1 MTSFKKNNLEL
12 QNQMLKLIFEKYEL
26 DEVTRQEL
34 DLLKHSVLKMDSKD
48 VAWLH
53 TYCKFTDFA
62 DETYQLL
69 RQKLST
75 LFPEV
80 LFSKK
85 LEYHDYHSYTLRTQK
100 QIEDLINSI
109 MSEPVPKE
117 LICVSKP
124 ISILWY
130 QYNPD
135 KKSVLVMR
143 KTIDNSFR
151 TKITKAFIKNS
162 DPSSFKYLSNE
173 LDKCSIEVKNQ
184 EHLNTLLGEL
194 VNDKSKALQ
203 INIDE
208 LKDIFIEVES
218 LKTISDDKSGGGYV
232 SFFFETKYP
241 KID

>member
-12 QNQMLKLIFEKYEL
+12 QDQMLKVVFEKYEL
-26 DEVTRQEL
+26 GEVTRQEL
-34 DLLKHSVLKMDSKD
+34 DLLKYSVLKMDSKD

-69 RQKLST
+69 RQKLAK

-109 MSEPVPKE
+109 MAEPVPKE

-135 KKSVLVMR
+135 KKSVVVMR

-173 LDKCSIEVKNQ
+173 LDKCSIEVKN
-184 EHLNTLLGEL
+184 EERLNTLLGEL

-203 INIDE
+203 TTIDE
-208 LKDIFIEVES
+208 LKNIFKEVEF
-218 LKTISDDKSGGGYV
+218 LKTISDDKNGSGYV

>member
-12 QNQMLKLIFEKYEL
+12 QDQMLKVIFEKYEIG
-26 DEVTRQEL
+26 EVTRQEL
-34 DLLKHSVLKMDSKD
+34 DLLKYSVLKMDSKD

-85 LEYHDYHSYTLRTQK
+85 LEYHDYHTYTLRTQNE
-100 QIEDLINSI
+100 IEDLINSI
-109 MSEPVPKE
+109 MSEPVQKE

-135 KKSVLVMR
+135 KESVVVMR

-184 EHLNTLLGEL
+184 RHLNTLLGEL

-203 INIDE
+203 MTIDE
-208 LKDIFIEVES
+208 LKYIFREVES

-232 SFFFETKYP
+232 SFFFEMKYP